1 MDDFATKPVMAD
13 VLIPKV
19 KQWLVHQITA
29 LASAELNDTDTRSG
43 TGITASEPPLVDSLL
58 SAISK
63 EMDCDTLS
71 HSRTEA
77 QSSKESEVEI
87 APTIKNAKIA
97 NDIAAREGSEKEAEI
112 DNVNQTQADENN
124 SEGLD
129 GCWEKDDAI
138 ARIMGDKALFSRV
151 CDLYSR
157 SAPDKLKLLQ
167 QAVDSRDFEK
177 VQVLSLKLKGM
188 SADIGAVQLQR
199 DFESLWELSK
209 AKKWEDA
216 EALLPSITDD
226 LNTFL
231 EILEVA

>member
-1 MDDFATKPVMAD
+1 MSK
-13 VLIPKV
+13 I
-19 KQWLVHQITA
+19 
-29 LASAELNDTDTRSG
+29 ELNKKGKVRRAKLYYLRDRRGKSAR
-43 TGITASEPPLVDSLL
+43 IVEKIQVSKKDS
-58 SAISK
+58 K
-63 EMDCDTLS
+63 
-71 HSRTEA
+71 
-77 QSSKESEVEI
+77 
-87 APTIKNAKIA
+87 
-97 NDIAAREGSEKEAEI
+97 
-112 DNVNQTQADENN
+112 TQVDENN
-124 SEGLD
+124 SEELD